1 MAVGTVVR
9 RLVRPGRRLNRR
21 DALSGS
27 SALALLFGL
36 TACTSGPG
44 SGRAP
49 APEKLTG
56 RIVFYTRGGE
66 VETRGQ
72 AEILIPSFKRVAPN
86 VEVVHEVFAAQA
98 GESYTTKLYAMYAA
112 GSPPDVFGFGQ
123 NYMGFWARG
132 MLADLT
138 PLINRDKYDLNQF
151 LPGLADKFKVKGKY
165 YGIPQLT
172 TFGTLLFYNKN
183 LFDLAG
189 VKPPPVD
196 WEDRSWTNEAMLEV
210 ARKLTRN
217 PGTPEAVYGIL
228 YDPQLPTMPA
238 WNWGGDAFKPEHYA
252 DGIASST
259 QLDSPP
265 SVAGHEFVQDLRWK
279 HHFSPQTGKDP
290 TEGIGFAQG
299 RYGMVVA
306 GGWNFWT
313 YTTIK
318 DFTWAAAALPYQQ
331 NNRNVAYNDFWE
343 MGAETKVKDESWTF
357 IKHIASTDV
366 QREYSQLTGT
376 PPTQKAVIDT
386 WYKRYEGQIARADIE
401 KVTQGAIDPKR
412 SQESPDHLFVDWS
425 KLSSFFSSEV
435 QTPLNRKEGT
445 AREIMTRARPGY
457 DAVAKEIYEQFQ
469 GKTPS

>member
-172 TFGTLLFYNKN
+172 T
-183 LFDLAG
+183 
-189 VKPPPVD
+189 
-196 WEDRSWTNEAMLEV
+196 
-210 ARKLTRN
+210 
-217 PGTPEAVYGIL
+217 
-228 YDPQLPTMPA
+228 
-238 WNWGGDAFKPEHYA
+238 
-252 DGIASST
+252 
-259 QLDSPP
+259 
-265 SVAGHEFVQDLRWK
+265 
-279 HHFSPQTGKDP
+279 
-290 TEGIGFAQG
+290 
-299 RYGMVVA
+299 
-306 GGWNFWT
+306 
-313 YTTIK
+313 
-318 DFTWAAAALPYQQ
+318 
-331 NNRNVAYNDFWE
+331 
-343 MGAETKVKDESWTF
+343 
-357 IKHIASTDV
+357 
-366 QREYSQLTGT
+366 
-376 PPTQKAVIDT
+376 
-386 WYKRYEGQIARADIE
+386 
-401 KVTQGAIDPKR
+401 
-412 SQESPDHLFVDWS
+412 
-425 KLSSFFSSEV
+425 
-435 QTPLNRKEGT
+435 
-445 AREIMTRARPGY
+445 
-457 DAVAKEIYEQFQ
+457 
-469 GKTPS
+469 